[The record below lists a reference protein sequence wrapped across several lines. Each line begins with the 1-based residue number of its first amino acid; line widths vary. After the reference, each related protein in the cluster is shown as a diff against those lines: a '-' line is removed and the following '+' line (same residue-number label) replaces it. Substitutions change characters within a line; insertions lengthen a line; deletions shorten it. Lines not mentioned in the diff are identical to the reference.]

1 MTRIDTVTLTN
12 AGLLEA
18 FDFAKRA
25 QDRAAAA
32 FLAKFPPDATI
43 SWDRKGVQFGQVA
56 MRGYADD
63 GPRKPIRFE
72 RAADLLRR
80 FAQNVPSEMTMSDLC
95 DELCH
100 ANNQGGEG
108 LS

>member
-1 MTRIDTVTLTN
+1 
-12 AGLLEA
+12 
-18 FDFAKRA
+18 
-25 QDRAAAA
+25 
-32 FLAKFPPDATI
+32 
-43 SWDRKGVQFGQVA
+43 
-56 MRGYADD
+56 MRGYADNC
-63 GPRKPIRFE
+63 PRKPIRFE

>member
-1 MTRIDTVTLTN
+1 MSPEVR
-12 AGLLEA
+12 EA
-18 FDFAKRA
+18 IE
-25 QDRAAAA
+25 
-32 FLAKFPPDATI
+32 DAC
-43 SWDRKGVQFGQVA
+43 SSQVA
-56 MRGYADD
+56 MSGYAD
-63 GPRKPIRFE
+63 GPRKPIGFD

-108 LS
+108 VS